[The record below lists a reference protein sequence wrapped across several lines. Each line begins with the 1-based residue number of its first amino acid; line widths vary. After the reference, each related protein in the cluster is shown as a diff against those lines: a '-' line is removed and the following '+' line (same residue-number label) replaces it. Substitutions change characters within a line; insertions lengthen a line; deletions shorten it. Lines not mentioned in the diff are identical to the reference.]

1 MNLPNSLTIF
11 RILLI
16 PVFLILLLYGRRQ
29 EAFGVFL
36 AAGITDAL
44 DGLSARLLGQ
54 RTKLGAYLDP
64 VADKLLLATAFVV
77 LGAKGELP
85 LWLTVVVIARDLLIL
100 LGFAILVMASC
111 RPVAQPTPLSKAT
124 TVSQVVLVAL
134 VLAREIL
141 PSLMPLDPYL
151 IGLVAALTCVSG
163 LQYIYLGTKILEEG
177 G

>member
-1 MNLPNSLTIF
+1 MNLPNFLTIF

-124 TVSQVVLVAL
+124 TVSQVV
-134 VLAREIL
+134 
-141 PSLMPLDPYL
+141 SLMPLAPYL